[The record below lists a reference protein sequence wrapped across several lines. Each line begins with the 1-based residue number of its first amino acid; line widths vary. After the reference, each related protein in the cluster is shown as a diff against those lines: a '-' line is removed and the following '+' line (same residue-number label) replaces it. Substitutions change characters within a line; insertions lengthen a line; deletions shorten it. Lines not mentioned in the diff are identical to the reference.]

1 MAIWR
6 CKAILSC
13 EFMMPMPISYILY
26 SDVVGISMEKEDPH
40 FVCCDGFVHSNS
52 N

>member
-1 MAIWR
+1 MV
-6 CKAILSC
+6 KLEESKVKDTNT
-13 EFMMPMPISYILY
+13 YILY
-26 SDVVGISMEKEDPH
+26 SDVVRISMEKEDPH